1 MVRITWLGHGAFPLR
16 LETGE
21 VYIIDPWIEGN
32 PKFPKNYTFDRVDG
46 ILVTH
51 WHFDQISGVAELAAR
66 FSPSVLG
73 IYEVAHYLGGQGV
86 KNVTGMNKGGTAAMG
101 LLRATMA
108 HAIHSSGIV
117 DTDGKMIYAGE
128 AA

>member
-1 MVRITWLGHGAFPLR
+1 MVTARFPCALKR
-16 LETGE
+16 EKS
-21 VYIIDPWIEGN
+21 YIIDPWIEGN
-32 PKFPKNYTFDRVDG
+32 PKVPKDYTFDRVDG

-51 WHFDQISGVAELAAR
+51 GHFDQISGVAELAAR